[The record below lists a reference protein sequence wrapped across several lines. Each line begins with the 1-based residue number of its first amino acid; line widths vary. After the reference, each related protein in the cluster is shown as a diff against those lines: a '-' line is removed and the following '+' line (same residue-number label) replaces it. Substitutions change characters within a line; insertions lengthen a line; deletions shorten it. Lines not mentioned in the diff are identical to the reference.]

1 MTCWSK
7 SGNFWT
13 MVTGCPEVR
22 LTPYIGAVVLYV
34 DLGDSDISQQYIV
47 HDYFVSL
54 AEARRGSSNNTPR
67 CVFSPCSAEKSS
79 VTCVPVRLEK
89 TLLGHAGVE
98 G

>member
-1 MTCWSK
+1 
-7 SGNFWT
+7 

-79 VTCVPVRLEK
+79 VTCVPVSLEK

>member
-1 MTCWSK
+1 
-7 SGNFWT
+7 

-34 DLGDSDISQQYIV
+34 DLGDSDINLRNIV

-54 AEARRGSSNNTPR
+54 AEARRGSSNNTAR
-67 CVFSPCSAEKSS
+67 RVFSPCPTEKSS

>member
-1 MTCWSK
+1 
-7 SGNFWT
+7 

-54 AEARRGSSNNTPR
+54 AEARRGSSNNTPSR
-67 CVFSPCSAEKSS
+67 VFPPCPAEKSS
-79 VTCVPVRLEK
+79 VPCVPVSLEK

>member
-1 MTCWSK
+1 
-7 SGNFWT
+7 

-67 CVFSPCSAEKSS
+67 CVFSPCPAEKSS
-79 VTCVPVRLEK
+79 VPCVPVSLKK

>member
-1 MTCWSK
+1 
-7 SGNFWT
+7 
-13 MVTGCPEVR
+13 MVTGCPDVR

-34 DLGDSDISQQYIV
+34 DLRDSDISQQQYKV
-47 HDYFVSL
+47 HIYFVSL

-67 CVFSPCSAEKSS
+67 CVFSPCPAEKSS
-79 VTCVPVRLEK
+79 VPCVPVSLEK

>member
-1 MTCWSK
+1 
-7 SGNFWT
+7 

-34 DLGDSDISQQYIV
+34 DLGYSGISQQQYKV
-47 HDYFVSL
+47 RDYFVSL
-54 AEARRGSSNNTPR
+54 AEARRGSSNNTTR
-67 CVFSPCSAEKSS
+67 CVFSPCPAEKSS

-89 TLLGHAGVE
+89 ALLGHAGVE

>member
-1 MTCWSK
+1 
-7 SGNFWT
+7 

-67 CVFSPCSAEKSS
+67 CVFSPCPAEKSS
-79 VTCVPVRLEK
+79 VPCVPVSLK
-89 TLLGHAGVE
+89 KPLLGHAGVE

>member
-1 MTCWSK
+1 
-7 SGNFWT
+7 

-34 DLGDSDISQQYIV
+34 DLGDSDISQQQYKV
-47 HDYFVSL
+47 RDYFVSL

-67 CVFSPCSAEKSS
+67 RVFSLRPTEKSS
-79 VTCVPVRLEK
+79 VTCVPVSLEK
-89 TLLGHAGVE
+89 ALLGHAGVE

>member
-1 MTCWSK
+1 
-7 SGNFWT
+7 

-79 VTCVPVRLEK
+79 VPCVPVSLEK